1 MLDQDKNFNL
11 ISLINLITCWLD
23 NLWIFWGEVTCLLLL
38 VVKVLSFL
46 YWLIHYMSHTNF
58 TSDEWFYFFL
68 LFLVP
73 WHNLFQENKV
83 CTLFTCCSAEDVTS
97 MIALCMV
104 SRADL
109 HCCNSC
115 YYMARQS
122 WGKLDHSGPFYWNVI
137 TGSHVF
143 LFGKATNSK

>member
-1 MLDQDKNFNL
+1 M
-11 ISLINLITCWLD
+11 
-23 NLWIFWGEVTCLLLL
+23 
-38 VVKVLSFL
+38 VKVLSFL
-46 YWLIHYMSHTNF
+46 YWLIHDMSHTNF

-109 HCCNSC
+109 HCSNSC
-115 YYMARQS
+115 YYIARQS
-122 WGKLDHSGPFYWNVI
+122 WGKLDHSGPFLLGTDSAIQIVSTETSSLAAMYFWSEKPQIQNKEVWSMCI
-137 TGSHVF
+137 
-143 LFGKATNSK
+143 

>member
-1 MLDQDKNFNL
+1 M
-11 ISLINLITCWLD
+11 
-23 NLWIFWGEVTCLLLL
+23 
-38 VVKVLSFL
+38 VKVLSFL
-46 YWLIHYMSHTNF
+46 YWLIHDMSYTNF
-58 TSDEWFYFFL
+58 TSDEWFYSFL

-115 YYMARQS
+115 YYMAS
-122 WGKLDHSGPFYWNVI
+122 PEVNWTILVHSTETSSLAAMYFCSEKPQIQNKEVWSMCI
-137 TGSHVF
+137 
-143 LFGKATNSK
+143 